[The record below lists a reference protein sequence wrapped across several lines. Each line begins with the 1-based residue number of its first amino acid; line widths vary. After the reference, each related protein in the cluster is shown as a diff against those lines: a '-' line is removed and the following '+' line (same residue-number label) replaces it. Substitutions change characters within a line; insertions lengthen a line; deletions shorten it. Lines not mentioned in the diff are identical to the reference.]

1 MSKDKD
7 AADLS
12 AERLAELIREYGHSP
27 MLFSAK
33 ASEQILLAL
42 RELQRLRSQCAGGQ
56 WQPIAGEAQRYALDK
71 ELCGLV
77 HDATGNWIQITDYW
91 TVYDELQRLRAA
103 SAPSEREQE
112 TVRQLAEMTAR
123 AVNSERKLRAASAGS
138 AEDVRHPMYLAR
150 QNMERACSWFQI
162 QEVAHRGNGD
172 ISWESMQRW
181 LAAPTSQPA
190 EEARCGTCDNLG
202 AIKDPEK
209 DLQIYGS
216 DDYVPCPDCR
226 PAEAPATAP
235 QSAGDVLL
243 PCPFCGGKA
252 EHDTDDLGCHGIRC
266 MDCTIYL
273 GAYSTKNRAAQVW
286 NKRPSTAAAI
296 SEGEREALERAAKAV
311 EHCATLPDTTVG
323 GARLAETDAAFLRS
337 LVARL
342 SLDKEPTKNKS

>member
-235 QSAGDVLL
+235 RSAGISRLDYASGLGL
-243 PCPFCGGKA
+243 A
-252 EHDTDDLGCHGIRC
+252 LAILRRDLQNMQHYDD
-266 MDCTIYL
+266 
-273 GAYSTKNRAAQVW
+273 AALISAVITELE
-286 NKRPSTAAAI
+286 RPSPAAAI
-296 SEGEREALERAAKAV
+296 SEAKSQAEQMRDPV
-311 EHCATLPDTTVG
+311 YVLTFIANAKRFDRLHFDDDTAFADWAQSL
-323 GARLAETDAAFLRS
+323 ARHAIS
-337 LVARL
+337 P
-342 SLDKEPTKNKS
+342 DKETAR

>member
-1 MSKDKD
+1 MTPTKD
-7 AADLS
+7 AAELS
-12 AERLAELIREYGHSP
+12 AERLAAAAGELDP
-27 MLFSAK
+27 LLFTLDAK
-33 ASEQILLAL
+33 VHQYTDGYQAAL
-42 RELQRLRSQCAGGQ
+42 RA
-56 WQPIAGEAQRYALDK
+56 
-71 ELCGLV
+71 V
-77 HDATGNWIQITDYW
+77 N
-91 TVYDELQRLRAA
+91 DELQRVRAA
-103 SAPSEREQE
+103 SAGSRESWSIE
-112 TVRQLAEMTAR
+112 APEIGVELGADGSLVTLDRYGRTIR
-123 AVNSERKLRAASAGS
+123 TLRAASAGS
-138 AEDVRHPMYLAR
+138 AWQPIATAPRDESWLLLYADIFGEPSVHAGFWSEGDWYDSEAASKPLRDVWAEPTH
-150 QNMERACSWFQI
+150 W
-162 QEVAHRGNGD
+162 
-172 ISWESMQRW
+172 QRFS
-181 LAAPTSQPA
+181 APTSQPA